1 MEQEVPW
8 DVMRD
13 ITGVSLQEIHL
24 LKIELR
30 NAKGPEPPTADS
42 PQPAGSPPP
51 PVSPFKVPAP
61 PPKSDKN
68 NNKEKKKVTI
78 HEMRLRAIEKNP
90 ELSCEEL
97 KQRIPLL
104 SSLTFDDI
112 MDLRD
117 ELPPNWRWS
126 PLETVQQWV
135 NIHRDSIPWPDPE
148 KSRQTF
154 DQIQAFIDKQ
164 WPRRRTNKVRCW
176 HHRNFDMELFSRTS
190 HLVAKYAS
198 K

>member
-1 MEQEVPW
+1 MIIRMMEQEVPW
-8 DVMRD
+8 VTMRD
-13 ITGVSLQEIHL
+13 ITGVSLREMQL

-51 PVSPFKVPAP
+51 PVSLFKVPAV

-78 HEMRLRAIEKNP
+78 HENP

-104 SSLTFDDI
+104 SSLTFDEI
-112 MDLRD
+112 IR
-117 ELPPNWRWS
+117 
-126 PLETVQQWV
+126 V
-135 NIHRDSIPWPDPE
+135 H
-148 KSRQTF
+148 
-154 DQIQAFIDKQ
+154 
-164 WPRRRTNKVRCW
+164 
-176 HHRNFDMELFSRTS
+176 
-190 HLVAKYAS
+190 
-198 K
+198 